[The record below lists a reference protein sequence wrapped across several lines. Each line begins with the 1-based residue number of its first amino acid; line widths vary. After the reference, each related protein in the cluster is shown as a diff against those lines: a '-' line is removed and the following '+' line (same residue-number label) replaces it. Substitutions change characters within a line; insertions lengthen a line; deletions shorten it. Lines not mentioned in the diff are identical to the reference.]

1 MFFTAASEKEKMP
14 RRFLQTIFLRSEQP
28 LNAPMTARGWLR
40 TYGTRPRMSTIGHK
54 QSLIRSEAMGREILR
69 VPLGFQHPK
78 DNEGE
83 YIAGAHLEQ
92 LWYTDDTLKTAYQVY
107 ENISEGSPVSPIFPT
122 VEELRERL
130 GKQGVA

>member
-1 MFFTAASEKEKMP
+1 
-14 RRFLQTIFLRSEQP
+14 
-28 LNAPMTARGWLR
+28 
-40 TYGTRPRMSTIGHK
+40 
-54 QSLIRSEAMGREILR
+54 MGREILR

-92 LWYTDDTLKTAYQVY
+92 LWYTDETLKTAYQVY

-122 VEELRERL
+122 VEELREWL
-130 GKQGVA
+130 VKQGFSYEQALDFCDAGHIPSFVVSTSK